1 MSEEQLLEASV
12 GPDLAG
18 QRLDQALA
26 ALFGDYSRNRLQ
38 AWTREGRVLV
48 NGATLRPRDRVA
60 EGDRIALRAVSEVQV
75 TCEAQA
81 IPLDILYEDADLLV
95 LDKPAGLVVHP
106 AAGNPDRT
114 LQNALLHHDP
124 AAAELPR
131 AGIVHR
137 LDKDTTGLMVV
148 ARNPGAHKRLVDAM
162 AARAITREYRAL
174 VVGRLQAGATVDLPI
189 GRHPTQ
195 RTRMA
200 VNPLGK
206 PSVTH
211 YRVLEGFRRH
221 TLLKVMLDTGRTHQ
235 IRVHMAHLRHPVF
248 GDPVYGGRLSLP
260 PGADESLKAV
270 LRGFRRQAL
279 HAKRLVLTHPSTGRQ
294 MRFSC
299 PIPDDMR
306 ALLEALAR
314 DVDRHWVDP
323 DDEPFDQPFD
333 EIPDEL

>member
-1 MSEEQLLEASV
+1 MSEEQLLQARI

-26 ALFGDYSRNRLQ
+26 ALFGDYSRSRLQ
-38 AWTREGRVLV
+38 AWTREGRVRV
-48 NGATLRPRDRVA
+48 NGESLRPRDKVV
-60 EGDRIALRAVSEVQV
+60 EGDRIELRAVSEQQV
-75 TCEAQA
+75 ACKPQA
-81 IPLDILYEDADLLV
+81 IPLDVVYEDADLLV
-95 LDKPAGLVVHP
+95 IDKPAGLVVHP

-148 ARNPGAHKRLVDAM
+148 ARNPGAHKRLVAAM
-162 AARAITREYRAL
+162 AARSIRREYRAV
-174 VVGRLQAGATVDLPI
+174 VVGRLQAGGTVDLPI
-189 GRHPTQ
+189 GRHPAQ

-211 YRVLEGFRRH
+211 FRVLERFRRH
-221 TLLKVMLDTGRTHQ
+221 TLLKVLLDTGRTHQ

-260 PGADESLKAV
+260 PGADEPLKAV

-279 HAKRLVLTHPSTGRQ
+279 HAKRLELVHPTSGRP

-299 PIPDDMR
+299 PIPADMHG
-306 ALLEALAR
+306 LLEALAG
-314 DVDRHWVDP
+314 DVDRHWHEPGEAAFDELP
-323 DDEPFDQPFD
+323 DD
-333 EIPDEL
+333 L